1 MPTLVN
7 RIIPHRIPTTLLHLA
22 NALIYILCF
31 PTDQC
36 HFCLVGGNPTFVS
49 SFLGWMT
56 SGHQSSSKLHV
67 AFGIWHLYR
76 LEAIQLRN
84 DAVEEK
90 EAMLSE

>member
-1 MPTLVN
+1 
-7 RIIPHRIPTTLLHLA
+7 
-22 NALIYILCF
+22 
-31 PTDQC
+31 
-36 HFCLVGGNPTFVS
+36 
-49 SFLGWMT
+49 MT

-76 LEAIQLRN
+76 LEAIQLKN